1 MEGRGR
7 SRDSFH
13 GCIILLCL
21 YKWDL
26 FHNYTSNALPKRNA
40 EYTSN
45 TSKTTLECTYSFTLE
60 KLSSLGEMN
69 LKYVSNIDKS
79 YLYFFHI
86 KNISKYQIQHRK
98 SQKKAKKLEVL
109 LLQHSQYCYTISKEI
124 LAHKVIGFQ
133 YGW

>member
-1 MEGRGR
+1 
-7 SRDSFH
+7 
-13 GCIILLCL
+13 
-21 YKWDL
+21 
-26 FHNYTSNALPKRNA
+26 
-40 EYTSN
+40 
-45 TSKTTLECTYSFTLE
+45 
-60 KLSSLGEMN
+60 MN

-86 KNISKYQIQHRK
+86 KNISKYQIRHWK
-98 SQKKAKKLEVL
+98 SQNKLEVL